1 LELLRDWY
9 RIARPALWLFPGR
22 DPWNAKSPR
31 FAPVSGDGRR
41 TYHDAR
47 TMHSAKL
54 SQAEQR
60 MCWRKLIDKYL
71 KAVTP
76 DLTLS
81 PDLKKLLRESE
92 KELEE

>member
-1 LELLRDWY
+1 
-9 RIARPALWLFPGR
+9 
-22 DPWNAKSPR
+22 
-31 FAPVSGDGRR
+31 
-41 TYHDAR
+41 
-47 TMHSAKL
+47 
-54 SQAEQR
+54 